1 MNTPIDIL
9 IDLLK
14 KEEGIDFIPSWII
27 KKAKDIEREE
37 IEAAYEEG
45 FHAGGIID
53 QLHNLAEKYYE
64 DTFNNQKLTP

>member
-27 KKAKDIEREE
+27 KKAKDIERKE
-37 IEAAYEEG
+37 IKTAYEKG
-45 FHAGGIID
+45 FHAGGIIH
-53 QLHNLAEKYYE
+53 QLDNLAEKYYE
-64 DTFNNQKLTP
+64 NTFKK